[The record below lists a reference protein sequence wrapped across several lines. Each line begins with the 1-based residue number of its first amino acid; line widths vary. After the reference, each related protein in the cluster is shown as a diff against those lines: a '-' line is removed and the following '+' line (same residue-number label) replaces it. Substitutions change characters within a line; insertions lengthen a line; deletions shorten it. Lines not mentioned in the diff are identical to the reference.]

1 MIKINNINKEYV
13 GQNAQSVALR
23 NISLTFKDTG
33 LVIISGRS
41 GSGKTTLLNMIAGLD
56 KPSSGEIITSYKKD
70 VFYSFVFQD
79 FQLIDYLTIEEN
91 LRLVKNFDVDIK
103 DFEELVK
110 KYELF
115 DILTHYPNQISGGEK
130 QRVAIVR
137 AILMDRPVI
146 LCDEPTGNLDEDNA
160 IIVSNMLKDV
170 SKEKLVIVVT
180 HDLDVFEGK
189 QDRLIKLNKGLIE
202 EDIDNSSNYKSNI
215 QEDADIIFN
224 KKTKFVLMKKFVRKN
239 KIRYSFLFISLL
251 LSILL
256 LFASINIFVNKDYV
270 VVNDTYASE
279 KIIVDF
285 SKYDKSNNAYYSLS
299 KIELDKMMNKYD
311 SKMYYYDF
319 KSADYYKG
327 IIVNRI
333 YVSNYTN
340 QKIIYGDDKLEDND
354 IIISDYN
361 AYKLSNDL
369 SSLIGMELG
378 KYTISGIFETNFE
391 SYKDSDNDY
400 FYSVCYAI
408 YVNKESLINYVNDYN
423 IISYYKSNDRINE
436 FEVYKSKNNIAIFG
450 ENTNL
455 NDNEVG
461 ISENFA
467 QNYAT
472 DLSSLIGNKIT
483 IDFVNYLERGNNSN
497 IEIISKDYTIKYIY
511 QNKYDEDEISLNENS
526 YNEIAVDV
534 CSTLNNRI
542 ANGFSVDK
550 FNQSIVKELMNAGF
564 KDNTYLTSDIDA
576 GIDWVYNI
584 SLIAIVVGII
594 MFIISILILSNFIH
608 NIFTSEK
615 RTIGVL
621 VSFGILKSKV
631 STMYFNTI
639 FGLATFCYIIVMVLN
654 IFIVIALNLMI
665 RKLVEIKT
673 NVVYYNPITIFISLL
688 PILFIMLFA
697 LLIINN
703 RMKKKTIIDIIYER

>member
-319 KSADYYKG
+319 ESADYYKG

-408 YVNKESLINYVNDYN
+408 YVNKKSLINYVNDYN

>member
-215 QEDADIIFN
+215 QENADIIFN

-319 KSADYYKG
+319 ESADYYKG

-408 YVNKESLINYVNDYN
+408 YVNKKSLINYVNDYN

>member
-215 QEDADIIFN
+215 QEDAGIIFN

-319 KSADYYKG
+319 ESADYYKG

-408 YVNKESLINYVNDYN
+408 YVNKKSLINYVNDYN